1 MIVYTPVDLKC
12 SVPNYSDLLEYVEQH
27 FITNLPSTL
36 GYTSK
41 LCPLAA
47 HYPVKNWRDANDVF
61 RNNGTGYSLEKNPAL
76 YFAPDVTKKFPE
88 LFNILFSLPY
98 KQIYG
103 VGLNLHTNPL
113 PAHRDEIDLT
123 GAMSPERYNVLL
135 SPHYEMDSFFIA
147 TDTKESKK
155 VYPKI
160 LEEYPVYA
168 FNNKDVYHGADVVLN
183 GRIILICDGILDHE
197 KHRELIERSS
207 KKFDEYVIRFDI

>member
-12 SVPNYSDLLEYVEQH
+12 SIPNYNDLLEYIESN

-47 HYPVKNWRDANDVF
+47 HYSVKDWRDANDVF
-61 RNNGTGYSLEKNPAL
+61 RNNGTGYRLEEDPVL
-76 YFAPDVTKKFPE
+76 YFAPDVTNKFPE
-88 LFNILFSLPY
+88 LFDIAFSLPY

-103 VGLNLHTNPL
+103 LGLNLHTNSL

-123 GAMSPERYNVLL
+123 GATSPERYNVLL
-135 SPHYEMDSFFIA
+135 SPHYEKDSFFIQLN
-147 TDTKESKK
+147 DHK

-168 FNNKDVYHGADVVLN
+168 FNNKDVLHGADIVLDN
-183 GRIILICDGILDHE
+183 RVILICDGILDHE
-197 KHRELIERSS
+197 KHLELVERSS
-207 KKFDEYVIRFDI
+207 KKFADYVIRFDI